1 MAPTQAMGVTTTG
14 YLFEKQTKIALT
26 GNEVKRV
33 LNERLIEV
41 DGKVRTDTT
50 CPEGFMGEYL
60 N

>member
-1 MAPTQAMGVTTTG
+1 MWPPQAMGVTNTG
-14 YLFEKQTKIALT
+14 YLFEKQTKVALT

-33 LNERLIEV
+33 LNERLIKV
-41 DGKVRTDTT
+41 DGKVQTDTT